1 MKTRTTNTNKST
13 KALENAYF
21 KNIHL
26 AKILNKEQEKILA
39 LHIKKGNLFC
49 KQQMI
54 VSNLRLVVKIAKSY
68 IHRGLL
74 LDDLIEEGNIGLIKA
89 VEKFDPNLGFRF
101 STYASWWIKQ
111 AIEAAIM
118 NQSRIVR
125 LPVHILKKIS
135 KCVKVNE
142 QLEYSLGH
150 QPSLQEIADNV
161 HLPTEQ
167 VSELLILAETTISID
182 AFSINYI
189 NYNEH
194 SITESA
200 SIEPIINNDPI
211 DTIQQ
216 ENVHDFLIDCLQQLP
231 ANYQEVITKR
241 YGLFNYKAA
250 SLETISKT
258 MGVEQKYIRKIHNKA
273 LAKIKQ
279 YSKDHKL
286 DGSSLSIN

>member
-1 MKTRTTNTNKST
+1 MTARKTKEIINYENT
-13 KALENAYF
+13 YF
-21 KNIHL
+21 KNIRL
-26 AKILNKEQEKILA
+26 AKILTKEQEKELA
-39 LHIKKGNLFC
+39 LQISQGNLSC

-54 VSNLRLVVKIAKSY
+54 TSNLRLVVKIAKSY

-74 LDDLIEEGNIGLIKA
+74 LEDLIEEGNIGLIKA
-89 VEKFDPNLGFRF
+89 VERFNPHLGFRF

-125 LPVHILKKIS
+125 LPVHMLKKIS
-135 KCVKVNE
+135 KCMKIND
-142 QLEYSLGH
+142 QLESALGH
-150 QPSLQEIADNV
+150 QPSLQEIADNM
-161 HLPTEQ
+161 HLPTYQ

-189 NYNEH
+189 HSTNDHPINE
-194 SITESA
+194 S
-200 SIEPIINNDPI
+200 SIEPIVNNDPV

-216 ENVHDFLIDCLQQLP
+216 ENVHSFLVDCLQKLP
-231 ANYQEVITKR
+231 INYQEIITKR

-250 SLETISKT
+250 SLETIGKS
-258 MGVEQKYIRKIHNKA
+258 MGVDQKYIKKMHYKA
-273 LAKIKQ
+273 LEQIKQ

-286 DGSSLSIN
+286 DSSSLSIN